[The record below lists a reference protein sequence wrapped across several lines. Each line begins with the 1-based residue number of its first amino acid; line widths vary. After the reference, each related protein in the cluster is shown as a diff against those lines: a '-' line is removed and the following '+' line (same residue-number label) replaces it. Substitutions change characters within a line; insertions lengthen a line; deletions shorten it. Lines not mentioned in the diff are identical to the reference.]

1 MMQTYQ
7 LYILLALAAGVCFAY
22 QSIPESIKRLHESGN
37 SQTMGGLVRETGF
50 TIFIRWCGYDHI
62 VMAGGMMWMVW
73 RPDLSYWIMWG
84 VIASESLVL
93 LVSGLAARAVFR
105 AREIKA

>member
-7 LYILLALAAGVCFAY
+7 LYILLALATGVCFAY

-37 SQTMGGLVRETGF
+37 SQTMGKMVREFGF
-50 TIFIRWCGYDHI
+50 TIFIRWCGYYHVI
-62 VMAGGMMWMVW
+62 MAGGMMWMMW

-84 VIASESLVL
+84 VIASEALVL
-93 LVSGLAARAVFR
+93 LVSTLAALAVFR
-105 AREIKA
+105 ARMVKA